1 MMEIN
6 DVPASVVAGCW
17 QATIDASKVKKP
29 SARLVDR
36 GRKS

>member
-17 QATIDASKVKKP
+17 QATIDEPEVKKP
-29 SARLVDR
+29 SARLIDR